1 MHSELVALTSACLAS
16 SLCSWRKYQC
26 RRLLSSLELL
36 VRAAGSYRP
45 VWEISNTAA
54 VMVFAQMRT
63 LSIGAACEFTRGSE
77 HFAPLPSQSRVT
89 RRGWLASLSLSSF
102 FLFRPPSSRPSPAAS
117 DCLGPAGAT
126 LTAKT
131 DHVSWRETKPK
142 GYWQPQNY
150 LNVIFSELCIT
161 RISPIPRIHFY
172 WCSKTYAMEIVKLW
186 DRREEENLE
195 GHTFHEHFMPHRI
208 LLRIVGIATNLEKIP

>member
-1 MHSELVALTSACLAS
+1 MSAVSATNI
-16 SLCSWRKYQC
+16 KY
-26 RRLLSSLELL
+26 
-36 VRAAGSYRP
+36 G
-45 VWEISNTAA
+45 
-54 VMVFAQMRT
+54 
-63 LSIGAACEFTRGSE
+63 
-77 HFAPLPSQSRVT
+77 
-89 RRGWLASLSLSSF
+89 
-102 FLFRPPSSRPSPAAS
+102 
-117 DCLGPAGAT
+117 
-126 LTAKT
+126 
-131 DHVSWRETKPK
+131 ETKPK

-208 LLRIVGIATNLEKIP
+208 LLRIVGIATNLKKVP